1 MVRKVVCR
9 VWSPWFILLALQA
22 FSWLFVVAA
31 HPKRWASPYECRKR
45 GVVSVAATVG
55 LLGCAERRCL
65 RWNCEQE
72 VAKLDAVH
80 GLRKH
85 SDYILADV
93 GRGGTPTF
101 VDPAHAIGFPDQVPQ
116 QSGHG
121 PPPEGS
127 IQSWRVDLSP
137 SSHHTSS
144 DNGNS
149 IKVSLVSLEVT
160 DRTSTWCLT

>member
-1 MVRKVVCR
+1 LRCKLFLG
-9 VWSPWFILLALQA
+9 SPSSRWY
-22 FSWLFVVAA
+22 
-31 HPKRWASPYECRKR
+31 PKRWASPYECRKR

-85 SDYILADV
+85 SDSIPVDV
-93 GRGGTPTF
+93 GPAGTPTF
-101 VDPAHAIGFPDQVPQ
+101 VDPVHVIGFPDQVPQ
-116 QSGHG
+116 QSDHG

-137 SSHHTSS
+137 SPHHTVHTSS
-144 DNGNS
+144 DNENN
-149 IKVSLVSLEVT
+149 IKVFLVSLEVT
-160 DRTSTWCLT
+160 DRTSTWHLT